1 MLSEVADVVPNES
14 KSTLARDELLA
25 RTRNAD
31 ALMVFMPDSIDNA
44 FLAACPHL
52 KVIGAALKGYDNF
65 DVVACTRR
73 DIWFSIVPD
82 LLTVPTAELTIGL
95 LLALTRHVIAG
106 DRMIREGRCHVQLE
120 PLRDARV
127 GWNVLAAQDAAVGG
141 QAVHTECFGKAGAGA
156 KLVVERGV
164 AHEHAA
170 AVAAFEHAA
179 VDQFVDGAAQGVTVD
194 AEAHCQ
200 FGLGGQALAR
210 RIHGADILFDLARNL
225 RIQGLSA
232 FSAYCV

>member
-44 FLAACPHL
+44 FPAACPHL

-65 DVVACTRR
+65 DVAACTRR

-120 PLRDARV
+120 PLPRSAR
-127 GWNVLAAQDAAVGG
+127 
-141 QAVHTECFGKAGAGA
+141 
-156 KLVVERGV
+156 
-164 AHEHAA
+164 AA
-170 AVAAFEHAA
+170 ARRARWLECSGSA
-179 VDQFVDGAAQGVTVD
+179 GCGCRWTGR
-194 AEAHCQ
+194 AH
-200 FGLGGQALAR
+200 
-210 RIHGADILFDLARNL
+210 
-225 RIQGLSA
+225 
-232 FSAYCV
+232 